1 MDDPAPWSQIVP
13 MPPRTPITDEDLEI
27 VEVAC
32 RDNAARCRRKG
43 AIAEA
48 DHWERVADNI
58 ARARPAR

>member
-1 MDDPAPWSQIVP
+1 MVATIVHLR
-13 MPPRTPITDEDLEI
+13 PPVHLTDEDFGTAET
-27 VEVAC
+27 AC
-32 RDNAARCRRKG
+32 RANAARCRRKG